1 MLQITE
7 HIGLKPITEVDA
19 TALFTLMNEVYT
31 AAYKHFWKDQGNGYI
46 QRQYGAENI
55 VKELREEQTAYYFI
69 VVNEEVVGNFR
80 VLWNRELLGFP
91 HKKSAKL
98 HRLYLHPKSHGQ
110 GIGKTLM
117 NWLEN
122 TAKERRYDLIWLDA
136 MDAQPKAFQFYENL
150 GYQYHSHC
158 LLDFKEL
165 YDAFRKMSQ
174 LYKEL

>member
-7 HIGLKPITEVDA
+7 HIGLKPIKESDA
-19 TALFTLMNEVYT
+19 TVLFTLMNEVYT

-46 QRQYGAENI
+46 QRQYGEENI

-69 VVNEEVVGNFR
+69 VVNDEVVGNFR
-80 VLWNRELLGFP
+80 VLWNQELFGFSR
-91 HKKSAKL
+91 KKSVKL
-98 HRLYLHPKSHGQ
+98 HRLYLHPKTHGK

-117 NWLEN
+117 NWLET

-136 MDAQPKAFQFYENL
+136 MNAQPKAFQFYKNL

-158 LLDFKEL
+158 LLDFIDL
-165 YDAFRKMSQ
+165 YDAYRKMSQ